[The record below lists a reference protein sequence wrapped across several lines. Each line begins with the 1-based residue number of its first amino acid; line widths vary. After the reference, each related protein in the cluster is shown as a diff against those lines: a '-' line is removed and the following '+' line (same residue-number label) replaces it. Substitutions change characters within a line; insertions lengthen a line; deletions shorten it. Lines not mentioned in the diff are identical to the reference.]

1 MLDKAVEDALY
12 FTYQK
17 TPDSQ
22 VARALIDGIHKAQ
35 FLTTSLVPFP
45 LFIANAMRFTYEYSP
60 VYLLDAGFVRFAAK
74 NQDNYEELAKGLVG
88 TGLLMGAIGYRMSE
102 HAGENWWEGR
112 RADGSTY
119 DLRPFFPAAPF
130 LFVGDLV
137 ARAFDNDISK
147 MTVAG
152 FKPFEDQDRPLYGDR
167 NELADAIQALSG
179 TQFRAGMGLYAL
191 DNALRDVMAEDDP
204 QKVQRML
211 TAAAANIINTY
222 SIPLTM
228 LQDTYNTFAAPD
240 DARIVRDTNS
250 SDMMSFFVNKSLS
263 RIPMNYR
270 IEEFLSEKLG
280 TNPSEIYQSP
290 TRGEDLRRIT
300 PFSRQ
305 VYGAL
310 YNERKNRFEKELAEL
325 KISRQIVFAKTGV
338 PEADALIAQFMGE
351 YITDFVVP
359 AIEQS
364 DGYAKLTREGKK
376 DFLKRVIQEYRTD
389 IMDLVE
395 YNSKQPVYKERFGFD
410 PMEKSGWNSLQK
422 VDKER
427 AMKVYHENHGVPE
440 DGKYDYTKLLYYAKY
455 LRTMRS
461 SGFFD

>member
-1 MLDKAVEDALY
+1 
-12 FTYQK
+12 
-17 TPDSQ
+17 
-22 VARALIDGIHKAQ
+22 
-35 FLTTSLVPFP
+35 
-45 LFIANAMRFTYEYSP
+45 
-60 VYLLDAGFVRFAAK
+60 LLDAGFVRYAAK

-88 TGLLMGAIGYRMSE
+88 TGLLMGAVAYRMSE

-152 FKPFEDQDRPLYGDR
+152 YKPFEDQDRPLYGDR

-204 QKVQRML
+204 QKAQRML
-211 TAAAANIINTY
+211 TAAAANIINTF
-222 SIPLTM
+222 SIPMTM

-240 DARIVRDTNS
+240 DARIVRNTNS
-250 SDMMSFFVNKSLS
+250 SDMLSFFVNKSLA

-290 TRGEDLRRIT
+290 TRAEDLRRTT

-310 YNERKNRFEKELAEL
+310 FNERKNRFEKELAEL

-351 YITDFVVP
+351 YITDYVVP

-364 DGYAKLTREGKK
+364 DVYDKLTREGKK
-376 DFLKRVIQEYRTD
+376 DFLKRVIQEYRSD

-395 YNSKQPVYKERFGFD
+395 YNSKQPVYKERYGFD
-410 PMEKSGWNSLQK
+410 PMEKTGWNKVPK

-455 LRTMRS
+455 IAQMRK
-461 SGFFD
+461 GGVFDD